1 VVSPSNHAD
10 FAITPT
16 PRIAANAEVF
26 AHHDSRQDQ
35 DWLVSWHPAGEPPS
49 SGKRHGSEA
58 VCVLP
63 DGNVV
68 MISEDHG
75 SSWGLP
81 GGRPEGDEDWRQTLD
96 REVLEEAC
104 AVVNDATLLGYARSE
119 CIRGHEQGLVLVRSF
134 WRATV
139 TLCDWDPQHE
149 ITDRKVVSATDAL
162 ANTETQDL
170 HPISRRIFREALG
183 EPIDA

>member
-1 VVSPSNHAD
+1 VVSPQDHAD
-10 FAITPT
+10 TTITNPHV
-16 PRIAANAEVF
+16 AADGEVL
-26 AHHDSRQDQ
+26 AHHDATQDQ
-35 DWLVSWHPAGEPPS
+35 DWFVSWHPAGEPPP

-68 MISEDHG
+68 MISEDHR
-75 SSWGLP
+75 SSWSLP

-104 AVVNDATLLGYARSE
+104 AVVEEAMLLGYARSE
-119 CIRGHEQGLVLVRSF
+119 CIRGHEQGFVLVRSF
-134 WRATV
+134 WRASIS
-139 TLCDWDPQHE
+139 LLEWNPQHE
-149 ITDRKVVSATDAL
+149 ITDRKVVSACDAL
-162 ANTETQDL
+162 ATTETQDL

-183 EPIDA
+183 DFADA